1 MRTLK
6 TIKDIG
12 EFGFIRFLEQ
22 ENRDFFNKVIKGI
35 GDDCAV
41 VEKDEKNVFLIST
54 EFFIE
59 DIHFLRQKTPPYK
72 LGIKA
77 VNASLSDIAAMGGE
91 ALFLLSCISVPSDT
105 ELSYLRELYKG
116 IKDACLKYKV
126 DIIGGD
132 TSRSLHRIAINITV
146 VGEMEKDKVVYRNG
160 AQPEDLIY
168 VTGYLG
174 DSAAGLMILKEELLA
189 AEDVKK
195 ALEDAHNLPEPQLM
209 AGRIVA
215 EHRLANAMIDI
226 SDGLVADLNHICE
239 QSGTGAV
246 IYAEKLPISKELLSI
261 QKDLTVSCQQ
271 LALYGGED
279 YELIIVVSP
288 EKAKE
293 FEMLFKKNNL
303 SYYRIGKI
311 TKEKGIRLVSQGK
324 STPLEIRG
332 YVHF

>member
-12 EFGFIRFLEQ
+12 EFGFIKFLEQ

-146 VGEMEKDKVVYRNG
+146 VGEMEKDKVVYRKG
-160 AQPEDLIY
+160 ARPGDLIY

-174 DSAAGLMILKEELLA
+174 DSAAGLKLLKEEISA
-189 AEDVKK
+189 PEDVKN
-195 ALEDAHNLPEPQLM
+195 ALEKAHNLPEPDLQ
-209 AGRIVA
+209 AGRLVA
-215 EHRLANAMIDI
+215 EYGLASAMIDI
-226 SDGLVADLNHICE
+226 SDGLVADLSHICE

-246 IYAEKLPISKELLSI
+246 LYLEKLPISKELLSAE
-261 QKDLTVSCQQ
+261 QYLDVSSHE

-279 YELIIVVSP
+279 YKLIIVMKK
-288 EKAKE
+288 EKVKE
-293 FEMLFKKNNL
+293 FETLFKKNRL
-303 SYYRIGKI
+303 SYYKIGKI
-311 TKEKGIRLVSQGK
+311 TEEKGIRLISHGDTK
-324 STPLEIRG
+324 LLEIRG